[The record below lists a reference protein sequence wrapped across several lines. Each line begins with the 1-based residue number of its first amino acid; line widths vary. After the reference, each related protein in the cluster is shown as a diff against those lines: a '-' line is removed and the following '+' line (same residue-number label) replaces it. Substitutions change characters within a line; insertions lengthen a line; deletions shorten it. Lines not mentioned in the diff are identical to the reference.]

1 MASYFRSQLEYDT
14 FFKNYELNQQLY
26 FDMAGIRTFEDTS
39 KLYTIIQDL
48 YKENQSSF
56 ALLYYCFGL

>member
-1 MASYFRSQLEYDT
+1 MTSYFRSQLEYDT

-39 KLYTIIQDL
+39 KLYTII
-48 YKENQSSF
+48 YTRRTSPSF
-56 ALLYYCFGL
+56 NLLQYYIV

>member
-1 MASYFRSQLEYDT
+1 MTSYFRSQLEYDT

-39 KLYTIIQDL
+39 KLYIII
-48 YKENQSSF
+48 YTRRTSPSF
-56 ALLYYCFGL
+56 NLLQYYIV

>member
-1 MASYFRSQLEYDT
+1 MPTLPSYFRSQLEYNT

-39 KLYTIIQDL
+39 KLYTIDM
-48 YKENQSSF
+48 F
-56 ALLYYCFGL
+56 D